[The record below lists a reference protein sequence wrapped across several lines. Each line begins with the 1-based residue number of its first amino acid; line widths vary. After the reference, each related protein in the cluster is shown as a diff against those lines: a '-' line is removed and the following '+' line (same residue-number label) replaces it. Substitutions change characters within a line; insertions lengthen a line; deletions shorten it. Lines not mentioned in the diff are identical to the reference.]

1 MSKSGKARKHE
12 DKMKRRRAEKAAKRA
27 KYAALAGTS
36 KKAKRIIRA
45 QSKSTVAGTYK
56 HAHVMANCGNPG
68 CRKCG
73 GGKWVYSSNR

>member
-36 KKAKRIIRA
+36 SKTKRIIQR
-45 QSKSTVAGTYK
+45 SKSTVAGIYK